1 MNLQDDP
8 GAVLRELMP
17 EQPPS
22 GSFDL
27 DRIVSDGYKARRR
40 HRAAL
45 ASAAATG
52 VAAIAGVLAL
62 SIAGLPGFLVDDPP
76 AAGEDPDPALSGYP
90 MPGEEGFSDEETAQA
105 LTDAARD
112 AFAPLLLETGL
123 FQESDF
129 TTVMYEPTAQEIQ
142 EYAEEHGVSPEE
154 AAQDLQYVAD
164 RGELAFSGHT
174 SPGNYGQVQLYSYL
188 ASVRIGLDEE
198 GAGGRVLLDVEALL
212 PGGWTDEPGPT
223 GEQYFPQH
231 LIDDDADEF
240 ERTGLDDGRV
250 LYTAA
255 DGCELHAAVVYP
267 NGSGL
272 RASWDGCDVDGH
284 GEVAVDAGRFADA
297 VLAMPETDFDTAD
310 LHGVGEVVDVPPGWL
325 ASDDSWRPWA
335 EDGAL
340 ATAVDAGA
348 VLADRVPGAVV
359 FEPWVMPELDP
370 ADPVRDGEV
379 ALREYVMNG
388 EMPVEGESSPVPFDL
403 VYTLPGGWVAG
414 FGDADADGPYLSDCR
429 RGDCTEAG
437 VGGGG
442 TAYVAET
449 RVEHDADPEMGI
461 DEPWFEGEY
470 EVTVVD
476 PDGWAVMM
484 RISFQDPDFGLTAE
498 ELTAIV
504 AALPAPVYD
513 ADAEPVLAE

>member
-40 HRAAL
+40 HRAVL

-62 SIAGLPGFLVDDPP
+62 SIAGLPGVLVDDGPP
-76 AAGEDPDPALSGYP
+76 AAEDGDTALSGYP
-90 MPGEEGFSDEETAQA
+90 MPGEEGFGDPETAQA
-105 LTDAARD
+105 LTEAARD

-123 FQESDF
+123 FQASDF
-129 TTVMYEPTAQEIQ
+129 TTVMNDPSGAEVQ
-142 EYAEEHGVSPEE
+142 EYADEHGMSLEE
-154 AAQDLQYVAD
+154 AEAALSYVAD
-164 RGELAFSGHT
+164 NGALAFGART
-174 SPGNYGQVQLYSYL
+174 SPGNYGQVQLYSYR
-188 ASVRIGLDEE
+188 ASVVVGQGED
-198 GAGGRVLLDVEALL
+198 GDGGRVLLDVEAFQ
-212 PGGWTDEPGPT
+212 PGGWTAEPGPT
-223 GEQYFPQH
+223 SEQYFPRH
-231 LIDDDADEF
+231 LIDDDAAEF
-240 ERTGLDDGRV
+240 EKAELDDGRV

-272 RASWDGCDVDGH
+272 RAAWDGCDG
-284 GEVAVDAGRFADA
+284 GLAVDAGRFAEA
-297 VLAMPETDFDTAD
+297 VAAMPETDFDTAN
-310 LHGVGEVVDVPPGWL
+310 LHAVGEVVDVPPGWL

-335 EDGAL
+335 EDGL
-340 ATAVDAGA
+340 QSTAEDAGA
-348 VLADRVPGAVV
+348 VLDGLVPGAIV
-359 FEPWVMPELDP
+359 FDPYLVPALDP
-370 ADPVRDGEV
+370 VDPVDEDEV
-379 ALREYVMNG
+379 SLRQYGMNG
-388 EMPVEGESSPVPFDL
+388 EMPVEGNPASVPFEL
-403 VYTLPGGWVAG
+403 MYTLPGGWVPG
-414 FGDADADGPYLSDCR
+414 FGDADSDGPYLSDCR
-429 RGDCTEAG
+429 RGDCTEAE
-437 VGGGG
+437 VAGGG

-461 DEPWFEGEY
+461 DETWFEGEY
-470 EVTVVD
+470 EITVVD